1 MKEPIKKITENQLD
15 VDGDFMGIYT
25 FFFFCEEAIN
35 ILLVHI
41 NLSQ

>member
-25 FFFFCEEAIN
+25 IFFFYEEAIS

-41 NLSQ
+41 NLS

>member
-25 FFFFCEEAIN
+25 FFFS
-35 ILLVHI
+35 VKR
-41 NLSQ
+41 Q